1 MNAVKMQ
8 KQRFAAARSIGVGMC
23 LLVKRLDGGRL
34 KVGKENKREKVKK
47 RKPIKTKLLKK
58 NRKA

>member
-1 MNAVKMQ
+1 MQ

-23 LLVKRLDGGRL
+23 LVVKRLDGGRL

>member
-1 MNAVKMQ
+1 MQ
-8 KQRFAAARSIGVGMC
+8 KQRFAVARSIGVGMC

-47 RKPIKTKLLKK
+47 TNKNKAFKK
-58 NRKA
+58 EQESIR